1 MITSTPSGLFCEAGN
16 FFIDPWEP
24 VERAL
29 VTHAHSDHARP
40 GSASYLCAA
49 PGGTVLRRRIPDA
62 AIQTLPYGETITIGD
77 TRVSFHPAGHILG
90 SAQIRVEHRGE
101 VWVVSGDYK
110 RAADPTC
117 DPFEPIRCNT
127 FITEATFALPIYTW
141 DPADATVEEILA
153 WWHANREEER
163 PSVLFCYVLGKAQ
176 RILAELRGRSDGP
189 IHLHGAVAGLT
200 DAYRDAGVAMA
211 PAERITEGMRGKML
225 AQSLVLAPLSARG
238 TLWMKRLPN
247 ASVAFA
253 SGLMRVRG
261 VRRQRAFDRGF
272 VLSDHADWPALLA
285 TVAETGATRVLV
297 THGWS
302 DALARFLAEERGLE
316 TGTIRT
322 AFEGETGEL
331 TEASEDRAPDALPS
345 ADATQAS
352 AGGKPPQAAA
362 TLRQA
367 QGRPEQGRGTSAQ
380 RGGDGA
386 PPSEEKK

>member
-1 MITSTPSGLFCEAGN
+1 MITSTPSGLFCEPGK
-16 FFIDPWEP
+16 FHIDPWEP

-49 PGGTVLRRRIPDA
+49 PGAGVLRRRIPDA
-62 AIQTLPYGETITIGD
+62 IIETLPYGETITIGD
-77 TRVSFHPAGHILG
+77 ARVSFHPAGHILG

-110 RAADPTC
+110 RQTDPTC
-117 DPFEPIRCNT
+117 APFEPVACHT

-141 DPADATVEEILA
+141 DPTTAIIGEILA
-153 WWHANREEER
+153 WWRANRDEAR

-176 RILAELRGRSDGP
+176 RVLAELGSQADGP
-189 IHLHGAVAGLT
+189 IHLHGAMSAMT
-200 DAYRDAGVAMA
+200 DAHREAGIAMPA
-211 PAERITEGMRGKML
+211 AERITEAMRGKAL
-225 AQSLVLAPLSARG
+225 SRSLVLAPLSARG
-238 TLWMKRLPN
+238 TPWMKRLPN

-272 VLSDHADWPALLA
+272 ALSDHADWTALLA
-285 TVAETGATRVLV
+285 TIAETGASRVLV

-302 DALARFLAEERGLE
+302 DALARHLAEERGLE

-331 TEASEDRAPDALPS
+331 TEPPDP
-345 ADATQAS
+345 
-352 AGGKPPQAAA
+352 GP
-362 TLRQA
+362 
-367 QGRPEQGRGTSAQ
+367 TS
-380 RGGDGA
+380 
-386 PPSEEKK
+386 